1 MEASSKFIWKKS
13 RYIRDDD
20 DDDDDENAFSSNSSD
35 DILQHEFLRKYL
47 RFVMIWMSLG
57 EEYDY
62 DNVKEGVNIR
72 TKIEGIREAVR
83 VY

>member
-13 RYIRDDD
+13 RYIRDDH

-47 RFVMIWMSLG
+47 CFMVIWMSL
-57 EEYDY
+57 
-62 DNVKEGVNIR
+62 VKKMTMIM
-72 TKIEGIREAVR
+72 
-83 VY
+83 